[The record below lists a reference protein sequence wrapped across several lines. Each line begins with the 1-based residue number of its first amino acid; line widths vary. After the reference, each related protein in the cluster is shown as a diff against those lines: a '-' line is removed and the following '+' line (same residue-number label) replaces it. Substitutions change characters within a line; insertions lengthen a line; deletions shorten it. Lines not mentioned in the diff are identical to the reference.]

1 MAAQEIRIDVVAYD
15 SGWPAAFAAEAVR
28 LRAALGA
35 VALRVDHHGLTSIPG
50 LGAKPIIDIQV
61 SVAVLQPLT
70 AYAERLEAIGYVHEP
85 HADDSCC
92 PFFHR
97 PVQWPHSHHVHAVE
111 RGGREERRTLAFR
124 DYLRDRPDTAR
135 EYENLKR
142 SVAARFAT
150 SDPESRE
157 GYAREKSDFI
167 ERVVALA
174 LGSGYPRSLDDD
186 DGSSR

>member
-1 MAAQEIRIDVVAYD
+1 MAAQEIRIEVGAYD
-15 SGWPAAFAAEAVR
+15 SDWPAAFAAEAFR

-35 VALRVDHHGLTSIPG
+35 VALRVDHHGSTSILG

-61 SVAVLQPLT
+61 SVA
-70 AYAERLEAIGYVHEP
+70 
-85 HADDSCC
+85 
-92 PFFHR
+92 
-97 PVQWPHSHHVHAVE
+97 
-111 RGGREERRTLAFR
+111 
-124 DYLRDRPDTAR
+124 
-135 EYENLKR
+135 
-142 SVAARFAT
+142 ARFAA

-186 DGSSR
+186 DGSRR